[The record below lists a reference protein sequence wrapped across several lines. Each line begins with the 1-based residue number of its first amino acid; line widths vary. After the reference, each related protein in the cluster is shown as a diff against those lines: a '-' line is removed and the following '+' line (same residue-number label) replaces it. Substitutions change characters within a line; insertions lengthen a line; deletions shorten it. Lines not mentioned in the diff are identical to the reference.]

1 MIPGKSTMFSTNQ
14 IVQLCLLSHSI
25 GCVPLRN
32 YQVHSGEDEFCHK
45 GYVISCMLTKP
56 CNVSRIIF
64 KRMNVMPK
72 QKVNYDSQV
81 KLFKVLMHPA
91 RLAILEVLR
100 NGEACVCHIEAALGY
115 RQAYLSQQLM
125 VLREAGL
132 VEDQREGWN
141 IYYRVTKPELFAVI
155 DAAHQAS
162 GETNGLSLPTII
174 PSCSCPHC
182 TGDKANATVAVA
194 R

>member
-1 MIPGKSTMFSTNQ
+1 
-14 IVQLCLLSHSI
+14 
-25 GCVPLRN
+25 
-32 YQVHSGEDEFCHK
+32 
-45 GYVISCMLTKP
+45 
-56 CNVSRIIF
+56 
-64 KRMNVMPK
+64 MPK

-141 IYYRVTKPELFAVI
+141 IYYRVRKPDVFNVI
-155 DAAHQAS
+155 DAAHQAL
-162 GETNGLSLPTII
+162 GETKRLSLPAVI

-182 TGDKANATVAVA
+182 TGDKTNTTVAVA
-194 R
+194 RPA